1 MAVIEQVGAR
11 EILDSR
17 GNPTVEVE
25 VALDDGTLARA
36 AVPSGASTGEHE
48 AVELRDGDAQRYGGK
63 GVERAVAA
71 VLDEIGPQLIGME
84 AVEQR
89 VVDQK
94 LVDLDGTPDK
104 SRLGANALLGVSLA
118 VAKAAAESAELE
130 LFRYLGG
137 PNAHILP
144 VPMLNILNGG
154 AHADTDVDIQ
164 EFMIAPIGAESFREA
179 LRWGAEVYHSLK
191 SVLKGRGLGTG
202 LGDEGGFA
210 PNLSSNRE
218 ALDLI
223 TAAIEKAGYTPGRDV
238 ALALDVAATEFFAD
252 GSYTF
257 EGSKRSAEQ
266 LAAYYAELLDAYPL
280 VSIEDPLS
288 EDDWDG
294 WVALTGQI
302 GDRVQLVGDDLFVTN
317 PDRLEQGIE
326 RGAAN
331 ALLVKVNQIGT
342 LSETLDAIT
351 LATSCGY
358 KSMMSHRS
366 GETEDTTIADLAV
379 ATGVGQIKTG
389 APARSE
395 RVAKYNQLLRI
406 EETLG
411 DAARYAGDL
420 AFPRFTPES

>member
-25 VALDDGTLARA
+25 VMLDDGTLARA

-48 AVELRDGDAQRYGGK
+48 AVELRDGDANRYFGK
-63 GVERAVAA
+63 GVEKAVTA
-71 VLDEIGPQLIGME
+71 VLDEIGPELSGVD
-84 AVEQR
+84 AVDQR
-89 VVDQK
+89 IVDQK

-104 SRLGANALLGVSLA
+104 SRLGANAILGVSLA
-118 VAKAAAESAELE
+118 VAKAAAESSGLE

-137 PNAHILP
+137 PNAHVLP

-154 AHADTDVDIQ
+154 AHADTEVDIQ

-179 LRWGAEVYHSLK
+179 LRWGTEVYHSLK
-191 SVLKGRGLGTG
+191 SVLKSKGLATG

-210 PNLSSNRE
+210 PSLGNNRE

-223 TAAIEKAGYTPGRDV
+223 LQAIEKAGYTAGRDI
-238 ALALDVAATEFFAD
+238 ALALDVAATEFYSD
-252 GSYTF
+252 GAYSF
-257 EGSKRSAEQ
+257 EGAKKSAEQ
-266 LAAYYAELLDAYPL
+266 LAAYYTELVDAYPL
-280 VSIEDPLS
+280 VSIEDPLA

-294 WVALTGQI
+294 WVRLTAELGE
-302 GDRVQLVGDDLFVTN
+302 RVQLVGDDLFVTN
-317 PDRLEQGIE
+317 PDRLEEGIA
-326 RGAAN
+326 RRAAN

-342 LSETLDAIT
+342 LSETLDAVT
-351 LATSCGY
+351 LATSYGY
-358 KSMMSHRS
+358 RSMMSHRS

-389 APARSE
+389 APARGE
-395 RVAKYNQLLRI
+395 RTAKYNQLLRI

-420 AFPRFTPES
+420 AFPRFTAES